1 MLPEQLMISTM
12 DHQFSDSGSPNSVSS
27 GGSDFGSAMVSPTS
41 ITPYTDATKCKKQ
54 TNHIKRPMNAFM
66 VWSQIERRRI
76 SEVQPD
82 MHNAEISKRLGK
94 RWKTLNDEERHPY
107 IDEAERLRLLHLQ
120 EYPDYKYRPRKK
132 AKGATSSGT
141 EAVKGKDTKKSSHK
155 IKPQSSILGNSSKV
169 VKVTQ
174 SSSANLTNAANRL
187 KLKLTIDKKFKDS
200 IKASRAVPMSMSQ
213 LTPPAKVPSSPAM
226 DLPASPESASFYHDH
241 DLPYSSTGSP
251 QDIKATLPPQHSLQ
265 LTAQPNPM
273 DSPHYTSLTSPGYVT
288 SSPQISPMGHQPAIQ
303 SPTHSPVQQMQVNQ
317 YTIKN
322 EPEPL
327 PEQNSLADLDNLT
340 DLLQLP
346 SNWQF
351 EFNNLDLAK
360 LADTDISYMDYSGSS
375 TSSTTLLEATAAA
388 GSHFEFPD
396 YCTPEVSEMLGG
408 SDWLE
413 SSLGCLVTTQ

>member
-1 MLPEQLMISTM
+1 M
-12 DHQFSDSGSPNSVSS
+12 DHQFSDSNSPNSVCSQ
-27 GGSDFGSAMVSPTS
+27 GGDFGSMMVSPTS
-41 ITPYTDATKCKKQ
+41 NTPYSDATKCKKQ
-54 TNHIKRPMNAFM
+54 TNHVKRPMNAFM

-94 RWKTLNDEERHPY
+94 RWKTLNEEERQPY
-107 IDEAERLRLLHLQ
+107 IEEAERLRLLHLQ

-132 AKGATSSGT
+132 AKGATSTGSDA
-141 EAVKGKDTKKSSHK
+141 AVKGKDSKKSSHK
-155 IKPQSSILGNSSKV
+155 SHKPQSSILGNSSKV

-174 SSSANLTNAANRL
+174 SSNANITNAANRL

-213 LTPPAKVPSSPAM
+213 LTPPAKVPSSPSM

-241 DLPYSSTGSP
+241 DLSYPSTGSP
-251 QDIKATLPPQHSLQ
+251 QDIKATLPLQHSLQ
-265 LTAQPNPM
+265 VIQPSPM
-273 DSPHYTSLTSPGYVT
+273 DSPHYTSLTSPNYVAT
-288 SSPQISPMGHQPAIQ
+288 ISPQMSPIGHQPAIQ
-303 SPTHSPVQQMQVNQ
+303 SPAHSPVQPAVAHF
-317 YTIKN
+317 TIKN
-322 EPEPL
+322 EPDPQ
-327 PEQNSLADLDNLT
+327 PEQNTLADLDNIT

-351 EFNNLDLAK
+351 EFNNMDIAK
-360 LADTDISYMDYSGSS
+360 LADTDINYMDYSGSS
-375 TSSTTLLEATAAA
+375 TSSSTHPESSTA

-413 SSLGCLVTTQ
+413 SSLGCLVATQ

>member
-1 MLPEQLMISTM
+1 M
-12 DHQFSDSGSPNSVSS
+12 DHQHHQFSDSGSPSSVCSS
-27 GGSDFGSAMVSPTS
+27 GPSEFGSKMVSPTS
-41 ITPYTDATKCKKQ
+41 NTPYSDATKCKKQ
-54 TNHIKRPMNAFM
+54 TNHVKRPMNAFM

-94 RWKTLNDEERHPY
+94 RWKTLNEEDRQPY
-107 IDEAERLRLLHLQ
+107 IEEAERLRLLHLQ

-132 AKGATSSGT
+132 AKGATTPAT
-141 EAVKGKDTKKSSHK
+141 EVKGKDSKKSSSHK
-155 IKPQSSILGNSSKV
+155 SHKPQSSILGNSSKV
-169 VKVTQ
+169 VKVTH
-174 SSSANLTNAANRL
+174 SSNANLTNAANRL

-213 LTPPAKVPSSPAM
+213 LTPPAKVPSSPSM

-241 DLPYSSTGSP
+241 DLSYPSTGSP
-251 QDIKATLPPQHSLQ
+251 QDLKATLPPQHCLQ
-265 LTAQPNPM
+265 VNHQPNPM
-273 DSPHYTSLTSPGYVT
+273 DSPHYTSLTSPSYVAT
-288 SSPQISPMGHQPAIQ
+288 PSPQMSPVCHQQPAIQ
-303 SPTHSPVQQMQVNQ
+303 SPVHSPVQQALPQFI
-317 YTIKN
+317 IKN
-322 EPEPL
+322 EPEPMQ
-327 PEQNSLADLDNLT
+327 EQNTLADLDNLT

-351 EFNNLDLAK
+351 ELNNLDLAK
-360 LADTDISYMDYSGSS
+360 LADTDINLDYSGSS
-375 TSSTTLLEATAAA
+375 TSSTTLESALAA

-413 SSLGCLVTTQ
+413 SSLGCLVATQ